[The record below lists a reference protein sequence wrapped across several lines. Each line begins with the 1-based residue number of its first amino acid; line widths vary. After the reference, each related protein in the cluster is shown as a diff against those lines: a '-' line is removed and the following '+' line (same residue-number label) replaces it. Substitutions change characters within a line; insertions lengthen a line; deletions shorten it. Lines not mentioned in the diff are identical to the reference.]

1 MQISEDLKI
10 EHCRRLTKKAN
21 SPLLIEKHFQTQ
33 GQKIFINKDYPP
45 TIRDQR
51 RILIIKRK
59 ELMSKGTV
67 SKLRDNRL
75 IVRGISYSVS
85 NGRVISSN
93 GDALEVLLYKDAWLW
108 PSTWLWLCTPQ
119 YIPALRGVQSR
130 SSMRF
135 RLVCKDGGY
144 HCSVNQLH
152 FRVPCSRLPRG
163 SRHYLYF
170 TLQSSPLL
178 VLLLPNVEK
187 DFLAGFELFVVS
199 NFWAGSD
206 RKMVVSCPMLLHGK
220 GGAIA
225 PLVSHISEFPVH
237 GYLGAHD
244 TIYTSSYR
252 AVRYLCC
259 FAPYHV

>member
-1 MQISEDLKI
+1 M
-10 EHCRRLTKKAN
+10 
-21 SPLLIEKHFQTQ
+21 
-33 GQKIFINKDYPP
+33 
-45 TIRDQR
+45 
-51 RILIIKRK
+51 
-59 ELMSKGTV
+59 
-67 SKLRDNRL
+67 
-75 IVRGISYSVS
+75 
-85 NGRVISSN
+85 
-93 GDALEVLLYKDAWLW
+93 
-108 PSTWLWLCTPQ
+108 
-119 YIPALRGVQSR
+119 PALRGVQSR

-135 RLVCKDGGY
+135 RLVCKVGGY

-163 SRHYLYF
+163 SGHYLYF

-199 NFWAGSD
+199 DFWAGSD

-259 FAPYHV
+259 FAPPSRKVFEICSKNSVRCVCAQKEERVNICEVWLLNIHEDPNFLTKVITGDETWVYGYDPETKRQSSQ